1 MTKTLNRTSFLT
13 PFVILLLATVLTA
26 GSSLA
31 VWAHGVTESNVA
43 AAKKD
48 GLSATEL
55 IQRMDSKLRGA
66 QSRADI
72 TMTIVRPSW
81 ERSIRMKTWSLGT
94 EYSMILITE
103 PARDQGIAYL
113 KRDNEIWNWVPNIGR
128 TIKLPP
134 SMMMQSWMGSDF
146 TNDDLVRESSVV
158 TDYTHSFGEDANI
171 DGYQTYQVI
180 LTPKPDAPVVW
191 GEVRTW
197 VTREEYIQLKT
208 EFYDEEGYLVSTMQ
222 ASEIKDFQGRKLAS
236 RMEMIPLDEPGNKT
250 ILTYNHLSFEEAITE
265 SFFNVQQMRRLR

>member
-31 VWAHGVTESNVA
+31 VWAQGVTESNVA

-236 RMEMIPLDEPGNKT
+236 RMEMIPLDEPGNLT
-250 ILTYNHLSFEEAITE
+250 ILTYNDLSFEEAITE

>member
-1 MTKTLNRTSFLT
+1 
-13 PFVILLLATVLTA
+13 
-26 GSSLA
+26 
-31 VWAHGVTESNVA
+31 
-43 AAKKD
+43 
-48 GLSATEL
+48 
-55 IQRMDSKLRGA
+55 MDSKLRGA

-158 TDYTHSFGEDANI
+158 TDYTHSFGEDADI

-250 ILTYNHLSFEEAITE
+250 ILTYNDLSFEEAITE

>member
-31 VWAHGVTESNVA
+31 IWAQGVTESNVA

-250 ILTYNHLSFEEAITE
+250 ILTYNDLSFEEAITE

>member
-1 MTKTLNRTSFLT
+1 MIKTLNRTSFLT

-31 VWAHGVTESNVA
+31 VWAQGVTETNVA
-43 AAKKD
+43 VAKKD

-158 TDYTHSFGEDANI
+158 NDYTHSFGEDADI

-191 GEVRTW
+191 GEVCTW

-250 ILTYNHLSFEEAITE
+250 ILTYNDLSFEEAITE

>member
-1 MTKTLNRTSFLT
+1 MIKTLNRTSFLT

-31 VWAHGVTESNVA
+31 VWAQGVTESNVA

-158 TDYTHSFGEDANI
+158 TDYTHSFGEDADI

-250 ILTYNHLSFEEAITE
+250 ILTYNDLSFEEAITE